1 MKKYV
6 GRLVDI
12 AQWDDPPEYGIVVE
26 EDDNFV
32 PTVLSIFVFEDQKI
46 VRGAYT
52 VEMVKFLEER

>member
-12 AQWDDPPEYGIVVE
+12 AQWDDPPELGIVIE

-32 PTVLSIFVFEDQKI
+32 PTMLTIYVFEDKR
-46 VRGAYT
+46 VYNAEFT
-52 VEMVKFLEER
+52 VEMVRFLEAQ